1 MEYLLIPGSG
11 TQMSDGLGNACHF
24 LKAHRHTQSTLLME
38 CAKAQS
44 QKLTELSG
52 HFRLTHLQDG
62 SFLRFPRWQRHNI
75 RFCTLKEKKKKDV
88 TLLSIIAAKLRKTE
102 RCQMAWNVSSFH
114 GPSVSPR
121 TRALLKTPRIC
132 TALLCLH
139 FNFLRAPEA
148 IQFYSLSPSSMPPWH
163 ECQTETTLL
172 PPFNHRMTIFQHNR
186 GAVCALSFTAFLW
199 RAIYFLP
206 FLPWYCNNLP

>member
-75 RFCTLKEKKKKDV
+75 RFCTLKEKKKK
-88 TLLSIIAAKLRKTE
+88 
-102 RCQMAWNVSSFH
+102 RCDLAFYYCCQAEENREVSNGLKCKFISWPICLTKDQ
-114 GPSVSPR
+114 GSPEDPQNLHR
-121 TRALLKTPRIC
+121 SALF
-132 TALLCLH
+132 A
-139 FNFLRAPEA
+139 F
-148 IQFYSLSPSSMPPWH
+148 QFPPSSRSYPILQPFP
-163 ECQTETTLL
+163 LL
-172 PPFNHRMTIFQHNR
+172 HASLARVPNRNHL
-186 GAVCALSFTAFLW
+186 AASV
-199 RAIYFLP
+199 
-206 FLPWYCNNLP
+206 